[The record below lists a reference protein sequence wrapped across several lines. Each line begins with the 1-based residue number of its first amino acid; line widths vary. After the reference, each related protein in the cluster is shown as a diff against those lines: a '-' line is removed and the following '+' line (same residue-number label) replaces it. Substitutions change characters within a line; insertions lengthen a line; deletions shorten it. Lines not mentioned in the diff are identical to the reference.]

1 MQGACHMNFKATS
14 PDGLVECACHG
25 KGCSEIKCTW
35 SHCDKTVQ
43 EAAEAPET
51 CLTVTSDKSLKLK
64 NSHTYFPQVQLH
76 TEASSTC
83 YCNFFYCTSSDYH
96 EERIFHDSKFWERSL
111 PKLKTFSE
119 KCIVPELITKRLRVK
134 VRVQGFIKDLLNVLP
149 ADIFKT

>member
-96 EERIFHDSKFWERSL
+96 KERIFHDSNFGREAYQSLKLFLRSVSFL
-111 PKLKTFSE
+111 NLLLKG
-119 KCIVPELITKRLRVK
+119 CGKR
-134 VRVQGFIKDLLNVLP
+134 
-149 ADIFKT
+149 

>member
-51 CLTVTSDKSLKLK
+51 CLTVTSDKSLRLK
-64 NSHTYFPQVQLH
+64 NSHTSLRYNFTQKLQAHATVIFLLH
-76 TEASSTC
+76 
-83 YCNFFYCTSSDYH
+83 F
-96 EERIFHDSKFWERSL
+96 
-111 PKLKTFSE
+111 
-119 KCIVPELITKRLRVK
+119 
-134 VRVQGFIKDLLNVLP
+134 Q
-149 ADIFKT
+149 

>member
-83 YCNFFYCTSSDYH
+83 YCNFFTA
-96 EERIFHDSKFWERSL
+96 L
-111 PKLKTFSE
+111 PV
-119 KCIVPELITKRLRVK
+119 IITKKESFMTVNFGREAYQSLKLFLRSVS
-134 VRVQGFIKDLLNVLP
+134 FLNLLL
-149 ADIFKT
+149 KGCGKR

>member
-35 SHCDKTVQ
+35 SHCDKNVQ

-83 YCNFFYCTSSDYH
+83 YCNFFTA
-96 EERIFHDSKFWERSL
+96 L
-111 PKLKTFSE
+111 PV
-119 KCIVPELITKRLRVK
+119 IITKKESFMTVILGEK
-134 VRVQGFIKDLLNVLP
+134 LTK
-149 ADIFKT
+149 A

>member
-1 MQGACHMNFKATS
+1 MNFIATS
-14 PDGLVECACHG
+14 PDGLVECVCHG

-51 CLTVTSDKSLKLK
+51 CLTVTSDKSLRLK
-64 NSHTYFPQVQLH
+64 KFSHFSQVQLH

-96 EERIFHDSKFWERSL
+96 KERIFHDSKFWERSYQSL
-111 PKLKTFSE
+111 KLF
-119 KCIVPELITKRLRVK
+119 LRSVS
-134 VRVQGFIKDLLNVLP
+134 FLNLLL
-149 ADIFKT
+149 KG